1 MIAKEDDV
9 CNCKHIHVSVT
20 PTRMFR
26 INIKT
31 VFIVK
36 NM

>member
-1 MIAKEDDV
+1 MYD
-9 CNCKHIHVSVT
+9 CKHIHVSVT
-20 PTRMFR
+20 PTRMFH

-31 VFIVK
+31 VFIVE